1 MQSNRKEIPI
11 SMLPEQMNPFR
22 TQLLALK
29 GELVSALA
37 TGASDIKPVALD
49 QTAMGRVSRVD
60 AMQMQQMALESARR
74 RERQLISIDQA
85 LERLDKQTYGLCV
98 GCDEVINVR
107 RLQINPTASRCIK
120 CAEALSQ

>member
-1 MQSNRKEIPI
+1 
-11 SMLPEQMNPFR
+11 MLPEQMNPFR

-98 GCDEVINVR
+98 GCDEGINVR